1 MKSVKKW
8 ILILGI
14 SGPVVANLSC
24 SSAFLEAVREAAI
37 DGTATF
43 VEQAAFG
50 LVDQTV
56 GNLLGP

>member
-24 SSAFLEAVREAAI
+24 SGAFLQAMRDAAI
-37 DGTATF
+37 DGTASF
-43 VEQAAFG
+43 VEEAAFG
-50 LVDQTV
+50 LVDQAV